1 MHSCFTILIGLL
13 NTQINTLFVFLFRA
27 EMLMDA
33 TFDLIDEVYG
43 FCCLGLF
50 TASITYFNL
59 IKAQVETDVCRIVVR
74 KILG

>member
-43 FCCLGLF
+43 FCYLDLF
-50 TASITYFNL
+50 IASITYFNRNKEQIEQMAAGL
-59 IKAQVETDVCRIVVR
+59 
-74 KILG
+74 